1 MALRDYSMNFKSDR
15 VSDFISEQLPSFVRQ
30 GGPDFVN
37 FIESYYRFL
46 ESKILEVIVSSEE
59 SIYGDVSVGEGVA
72 SVHCLMQSDRLSY
85 LGEGTTN
92 LPLLELTAYRKYE
105 YVMTDAVGYEVGES
119 VIEQYANTTPTGA
132 SGRILSWDSDTKTLA
147 ITLPEGF
154 FDVGNVLCGANT
166 GASTSIVSTDHELTR
181 PAKIVGTSLGS
192 IDIDNETVGYD
203 VPRKKL
209 IVNHIA
215 GSVERFLQ
223 SGEAGELFNKTLLD
237 AISESTVSL
246 PTIYNFTEVETPI
259 YAMNNMFNYGDID
272 YAFNN
277 LLFAGADYHTLML
290 KELMANWPQTFS
302 SPTEEIS
309 KAIIG
314 RNIKDFYRSKGTED
328 SMKFIFRILFGE
340 EATVFKP
347 ADKILSLNDGRWVIN
362 YTLVVVKDAEDDIL
376 SAENRVIYSVANSD
390 YFAYVESVEESGSNA
405 ILTLS
410 QVFGDFEFGDSISG
424 TLESG
429 ETFECSIVTSL
440 AQIEEYTNTRGILN
454 GGQQAHVP
462 SGHTSWDEDDMEAL
476 ALEEADLD
484 SSDRV
489 QDSNYYQLFSYV
501 IRSSVDESNY
511 DQLSETLKKLVHP
524 AGFKLFLE
532 KI

>member
-1 MALRDYSMNFKSDR
+1 M
-15 VSDFISEQLPSFVRQ
+15 
-30 GGPDFVN
+30 
-37 FIESYYRFL
+37 
-46 ESKILEVIVSSEE
+46 
-59 SIYGDVSVGEGVA
+59 SVGEGVA
-72 SVHCLMQSDRLSY
+72 SVHCLMQSDGLSY
-85 LGEGTTN
+85 LGEGTAN
-92 LPLLELTAYRKYE
+92 LPLLELSAYRKYE
-105 YVMTDAVGYEVGES
+105 YVMTDAVGYVVGES

-154 FDVGNVLCGANT
+154 FNVGNVLCGAIT
-166 GASTSIVSTDHELTR
+166 RASTSIVSTDHELIR
-181 PAKIVGTSLGS
+181 PAKIVGT
-192 IDIDNETVGYD
+192 IDSETVGYGI
-203 VPRKKL
+203 PRKKL

-223 SGEAGELFNKTLLD
+223 SDEPGELFNKTLLD

-246 PTIYNFTEVETPI
+246 PAIYNFTEVETPI

-277 LLFAGADYHTLML
+277 LLFSGADYYTLMM
-290 KELMANWPQTFS
+290 KELMTNWPQTFA

-328 SMKFIFRILFGE
+328 SIKFIFRILFGE

-454 GGQQAHVP
+454 GGQQAPVP
-462 SGHTSWDEDDMEAL
+462 SGHTSWDEDGMEAL

-501 IRSSVDESNY
+501 IRSRVDESNY
-511 DQLSETLKKLVHP
+511 DQMSETLKKLVHP